1 MEFLADDSFT
11 PWAIFLR
18 ADGIVKMVLI
28 MLILMSVA
36 SWAIILDR
44 WLLLFRLNRKA
55 DHSESEFHKTRAP
68 RQIAVEAEE
77 DSAPDH
83 LVSLA
88 EEAIREWDIAQKQE
102 ELKAQA
108 GDSATRVERVLAVEI
123 QRTLSGLERYLSIL
137 ATIGATAPFVG
148 LFGTVWGIMNSF
160 QSIAVTRET
169 SLAVVAPGIAEALFA
184 TAFGLFVAIP
194 AVIFYN
200 WLSNEVARY
209 AGRLDIFAN
218 EFWTYLIGGRAT
230 MPSHVPQS
238 STPPD
243 TQIGGGA
250 SGQAGSGASG
260 QFNG

>member
-28 MLILMSVA
+28 LLVLMSVG
-36 SWAIILDR
+36 SWAIIVDR

-55 DHSESEFHKTRAP
+55 DHSEAEFHKTRAP
-68 RQIAVEAEE
+68 RRVELNKQGE
-77 DSAPDH
+77 DVPDH
-83 LVSLA
+83 LVALA
-88 EEAIREWDIAQKQE
+88 EEAISEWDVSQK
-102 ELKAQA
+102 LSPQA
-108 GDSATRVERVLAVEI
+108 GFGTAADRVERILGVEI
-123 QRTLSGLERYLSIL
+123 QRTLTGLERYLSLL
-137 ATIGATAPFVG
+137 ATIGATAPFIG

-200 WLSNEVARY
+200 WLSGEVSRY
-209 AGRLDIFAN
+209 ASRLDVFAN
-218 EFWTYLIGGRAT
+218 EFWSYLTGGTRAEAIGQGGSPA
-230 MPSHVPQS
+230 QS
-238 STPPD
+238 SAR
-243 TQIGGGA
+243 GGA
-250 SGQAGSGASG
+250 AAPAGSGDPRA
-260 QFNG
+260 

>member
-18 ADGIVKMVLI
+18 ADGIVKTVLI
-28 MLILMSVA
+28 LLVLMSVG
-36 SWAIILDR
+36 SWAIIVDR

-68 RQIAVEAEE
+68 RPVELDKQGE
-77 DSAPDH
+77 DVPDH
-83 LVSLA
+83 LVALA
-88 EEAIREWDIAQKQE
+88 EEAIREWDVSQKMTP
-102 ELKAQA
+102 LSGQA
-108 GDSATRVERVLAVEI
+108 GFGNAADRVERILGVEI
-123 QRTLSGLERYLSIL
+123 QRTLTGLERYLSLL
-137 ATIGATAPFVG
+137 ATIGATAPFIG

-200 WLSNEVARY
+200 WLSGEVSRY
-209 AGRLDIFAN
+209 ASRLDVFAN
-218 EFWTYLIGGRAT
+218 EFWSYLTGGTRAAAVVQAAS
-230 MPSHVPQS
+230 PAPESPQGAAAPPAS
-238 STPPD
+238 SGPPR
-243 TQIGGGA
+243 A
-250 SGQAGSGASG
+250 
-260 QFNG
+260 

>member
-28 MLILMSVA
+28 LLVLMSVG
-36 SWAIILDR
+36 SWAIIVDR

-68 RQIAVEAEE
+68 RPVELDKQGE
-77 DSAPDH
+77 DVPDH
-83 LVSLA
+83 LVALA
-88 EEAIREWDIAQKQE
+88 EEAIREWDVSQKM
-102 ELKAQA
+102 LPQA
-108 GDSATRVERVLAVEI
+108 GFGTAADRVERILGVEI
-123 QRTLSGLERYLSIL
+123 QRTLTGLERYLSLL
-137 ATIGATAPFVG
+137 ATIGATAPFIG

-200 WLSNEVARY
+200 WLSGEVSRY
-209 AGRLDIFAN
+209 ASRLDVFAN
-218 EFWTYLIGGRAT
+218 EFWSYLTGGTRAEAG
-230 MPSHVPQS
+230 SSAQS
-238 STPPD
+238 SVR
-243 TQIGGGA
+243 GGSA
-250 SGQAGSGASG
+250 APAGSGVPRA
-260 QFNG
+260 